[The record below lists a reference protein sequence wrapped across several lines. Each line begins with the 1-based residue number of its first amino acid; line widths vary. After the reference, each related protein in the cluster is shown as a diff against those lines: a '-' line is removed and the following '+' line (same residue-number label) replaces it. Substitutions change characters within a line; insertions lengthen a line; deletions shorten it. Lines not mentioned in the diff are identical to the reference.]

1 MTLTTGLPVCRWL
14 VFPNSNGNVDKLGRA
29 DVVDKRVLV
38 DFTAATTYSLPCRRN
53 RYSTYG
59 RV

>member
-1 MTLTTGLPVCRWL
+1 LPVCRWL

-38 DFTAATTYSLPCRRN
+38 DFHGRHHLF
-53 RYSTYG
+53 ST
-59 RV
+59 V